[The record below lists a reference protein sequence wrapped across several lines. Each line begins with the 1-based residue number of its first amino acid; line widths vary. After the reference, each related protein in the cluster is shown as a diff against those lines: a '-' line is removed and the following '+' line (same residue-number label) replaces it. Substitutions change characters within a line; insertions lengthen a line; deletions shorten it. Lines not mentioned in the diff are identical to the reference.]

1 MSNPVRK
8 AAAQAALREARL
20 RAATLVPDSTDSRGQ
35 ESSVTFGGNIAT
47 PGGKTGDNNAV
58 IDSFS
63 SSERD
68 VKRVKRV
75 PPSEPASD
83 GSGFSVDEGRSPGD
97 SMIVPVGLHPAIANS
112 VPAVPVPKP
121 QSALRSSTLATHTA
135 SATPATSPVPP
146 SALDIM
152 SGIPSLLTTASTVP
166 DGSPGALLFSHMA
179 ASAALAKN
187 LSLKK
192 LQSLLRQLKASPAC
206 VTLSKLDSITL
217 LCNIRGTIGKLEI
230 VDDDTWTIE
239 EFCPASSDFNR
250 ALFPEFFGLPDAI
263 SGSGP
268 GLDNSA
274 TPAPT
279 VSDTTSVPSE
289 PPAVRGDGQSGAEDF
304 QPEVQAVTPLA

>member
-1 MSNPVRK
+1 MSSNSLRK
-8 AAAQAALREARL
+8 ATAQAALQAAKL
-20 RAATLVPDSTDSRGQ
+20 RAAALVSDSSDSRGQ
-35 ESSVTFGGNIAT
+35 ESSVTLGDNIAT
-47 PGGKTGDNNAV
+47 PGDKTGNNIARS
-58 IDSFS
+58 DSFS
-63 SSERD
+63 SSERE
-68 VKRVKRV
+68 VKRRRAA
-75 PPSEPASD
+75 PSEPASD
-83 GSGFSVDEGRSPGD
+83 GSVFSVDEGRSPGD
-97 SMIVPVGLHPAIANS
+97 SMILPGGLPPAIANS
-112 VPAVPVPKP
+112 VPAAPVPKP
-121 QSALRSSTLATHTA
+121 QSALRSSTLATHVA

-206 VTLSKLDSITL
+206 VTLSKFDSITL
-217 LCNIRGTIGKLEI
+217 LCNIRGTIGKLEN

-239 EFCPASSDFNR
+239 DFCPASSDFNR
-250 ALFPEFFGLPDAI
+250 ALFPECFGLPDAI
-263 SGSGP
+263 SGPGP
-268 GLDNSA
+268 GLVHSA
-274 TPAPT
+274 APAPT

-289 PPAVRGDGQSGAEDF
+289 PPAVRGDDQSGAKVF